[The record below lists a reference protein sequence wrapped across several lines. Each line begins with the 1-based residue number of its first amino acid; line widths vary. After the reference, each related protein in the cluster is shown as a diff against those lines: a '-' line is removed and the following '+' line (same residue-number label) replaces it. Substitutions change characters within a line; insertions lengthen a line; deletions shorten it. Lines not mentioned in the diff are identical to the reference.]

1 MLPRYKAEIP
11 PSCWTIFR
19 HDVRIDSSD
28 VVVVTMICRRI
39 RIKSNGAVAMRL
51 HNPAI
56 PPATQWCQ
64 KGYDVVVVVS
74 LFSFRDDDDDD
85 NGGGWCDSRRVL
97 LLLLLLLLLLVVR
110 LIVVAG
116 SWVVTAVTMIDSS
129 SSRVSFLV

>member
-19 HDVRIDSSD
+19 HDVRIDSSEGV

-39 RIKSNGAVAMRL
+39 RIKSNGAVTMRL
-51 HNPAI
+51 HNPAV

-64 KGYDVVVVVS
+64 KGYDVVVVS
-74 LFSFRDDDDDD
+74 SFSCRGDDDDD
-85 NGGGWCDSRRVL
+85 NGGGWCDSLVRVL
-97 LLLLLLLLLLVVR
+97 LLLLAVLVVR

-116 SWVVTAVTMIDSS
+116 GWVVTAVTMIQSS
-129 SSRVSFLV
+129 SSRVLLLV